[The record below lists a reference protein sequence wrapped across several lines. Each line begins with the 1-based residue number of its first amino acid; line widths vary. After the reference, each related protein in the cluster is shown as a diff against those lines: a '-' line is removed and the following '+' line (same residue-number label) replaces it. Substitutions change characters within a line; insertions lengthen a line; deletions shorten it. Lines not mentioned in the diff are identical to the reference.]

1 MSEYQILLSLEAS
14 NVIRSLKRKDQ
25 ECIVS
30 YLNFLQ
36 HSPFDEGD
44 ASSDCPQRPIFIKG
58 VNNFLLSF
66 YSDHANKEIKI
77 TEIRHVNEI

>member
-1 MSEYQILLSLEAS
+1 MIEYQILLSLEAS
-14 NVIRSLKRKDQ
+14 NTIRSLKRKDQ

-44 ASSDCPQRPIFIKG
+44 ASSDCPERPIFIKG
-58 VNNFLLSF
+58 VNKHLISF
-66 YSDHANKEIKI
+66 STDHANKEIKV
-77 TEIRHVNEI
+77 TEIRHINEA